1 LAQLSLPFPPRTH
14 FRMHTCLPLGPR
26 QPHGSYTEDVG
37 NLGMITQKMGNLRNL
52 VDNFGLPSI
61 EHDKST
67 EVLTENLGSKWV
79 DNFSLPCVG
88 HGPSIMTDDLSMQTL
103 VEQIMFTQSS
113 FTKCG
118 KKECKRYEKKSN
130 RKSPGKIQELD
141 MWGSEPADPKLSPAY
156 VKLHGTMK
164 QADKSSEGLLDDED
178 CTTVVIKNIPRY
190 YTMDHLF
197 QELSELGFGKSIDY
211 MNLLE
216 DKRGGKN
223 RGYAFVN
230 FLSHELALQC
240 MESIEGHD
248 WKRTVDGATEVQQGA
263 ASWALVQ
270 GFAANNSKHPMVAI
284 VSEGK
289 LGPWR
294 VEGAQCRLAC
304 D

>member
-1 LAQLSLPFPPRTH
+1 MAAG
-14 FRMHTCLPLGPR
+14 LPLGPWK
-26 QPHGSYTEDVG
+26 PHDSYAEDVD
-37 NLGMITQKMGNLRNL
+37 NLGMTTRKIGTLRNL
-52 VDNFGLPSI
+52 VDDFGPPSV
-61 EHDKST
+61 EHDNTTK
-67 EVLTENLGSKWV
+67 VLTESLSSKWV

-88 HGPSIMTDDLSMQTL
+88 HDPTIMTDDLSMQTL

-113 FTKCG
+113 PTKRG
-118 KKECKRYEKKSN
+118 KKECKRHETNSN
-130 RKSPGKIQELD
+130 RKTPGKIQELD
-141 MWGSEPADPKLSPAY
+141 IWCNEPADPKLSPAY
-156 VKLHGTMK
+156 VKLRGPVK
-164 QADKSSEGLLDDED
+164 PADKPSQGLLANKD